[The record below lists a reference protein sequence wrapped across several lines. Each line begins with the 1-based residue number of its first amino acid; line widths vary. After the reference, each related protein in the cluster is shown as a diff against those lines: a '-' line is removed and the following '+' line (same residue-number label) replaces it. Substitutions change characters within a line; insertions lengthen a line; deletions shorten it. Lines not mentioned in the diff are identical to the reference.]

1 MGKKRSKAAKNNP
14 KIAELLKS
22 TKLLQYRIDVGKNKE
37 LKIKLRVTKLD
48 DKKKCR

>member
-37 LKIKLRVTKLD
+37 LKIKLRVTKFD